1 MIITLREKCPYS
13 EFYWSVFSPIWTE
26 YEEIQSISPHLV
38 QMREIRTRKNP
49 NMYSFYAVYTSVKSK
64 ISEAYLEPNR
74 MTMIELFCKNS

>member
-38 QMREIRTRKNP
+38 QMRENTDQKKSEYVLFLR
-49 NMYSFYAVYTSVKSK
+49 SVHLC
-64 ISEAYLEPNR
+64 EE
-74 MTMIELFCKNS
+74 